1 MRQIPYE
8 DLRAF
13 ANVAPPT
20 IDFKLALQRPGVSLI
35 AECKKAS
42 PSKGLIAPDYEPVQL
57 ATTYVRA
64 GASAISVLTDARYF
78 QGSLNDLRD
87 VKEAILLSRS
97 EAKQSLSERRQI
109 PVLRKDFLFHPYQIY
124 EARAAGADAVLL
136 IASVLKDKEL
146 SALFK
151 LTNELAMEALV
162 EVHTEEELDRIL
174 ELEPRIVGINN
185 RNLQTFEVDFDNSA
199 LLRSKIPAG
208 IATVAESGIKSALD
222 VQRMRDLGF
231 DAILVGEF
239 LVRSKDTFTETVAL
253 VEAGLTD

>member
-1 MRQIPYE
+1 MEQARQ
-8 DLRAF
+8 AS
-13 ANVAPPT
+13 
-20 IDFKLALQRPGVSLI
+20 SL
-35 AECKKAS
+35 
-42 PSKGLIAPDYEPVQL
+42 
-57 ATTYVRA
+57 
-64 GASAISVLTDARYF
+64 
-78 QGSLNDLRD
+78 
-87 VKEAILLSRS
+87 
-97 EAKQSLSERRQI
+97 
-109 PVLRKDFLFHPYQIY
+109 PVLRKDFIIDGVQIV
-124 EARAAGADAVLL
+124 EARGAGADAVLL
-136 IASVLKDKEL
+136 IASVLKDKEI

-185 RNLQTFEVDFDNSA
+185 RNLQTFEVDFENSA

-253 VEAGLTD
+253 VEAGLSD

>member
-1 MRQIPYE
+1 
-8 DLRAF
+8 
-13 ANVAPPT
+13 
-20 IDFKLALQRPGVSLI
+20 VS
-35 AECKKAS
+35 
-42 PSKGLIAPDYEPVQL
+42 
-57 ATTYVRA
+57 A